1 MSALR
6 VLVVDD
12 EQWIRNAVTRDL
24 SEYIV
29 SIADIN
35 EQVSFQLDEA
45 GSGEEALEKI
55 AANPPD
61 IVLLDLKLP
70 GISGLEVLEKSAKEQ
85 SDTVF
90 IMVTA
95 YASIETAVRATKSG
109 AYDFLAKPFTP
120 EELEHVVQKAA
131 RHLVV
136 ASRAKS
142 LAEEQRKIRFQF
154 ISVLAH
160 ELKAPLNAIEGYVS
174 AIIDRSAGAD
184 QRIYDEMLLRCRT
197 RTRFMRKLIIDLLD
211 LTKLESG
218 ERKRGFGP
226 VDLRDIAQ
234 SAKETVAQ
242 DAQARNVKISIE
254 CDGPVPLT
262 ADHNEIEIIFNNLIS
277 NAVKYN
283 QDGGSVTVR
292 MARRDGEALVEV
304 SDTGI
309 GMAPE
314 EVQRLFQPFVRIK
327 NDKTVGILGSG
338 LGLTIIRKVAAMYG
352 GDVSVESEAEKGST
366 FRVILRDVPQE
377 PDP

>member
-1 MSALR
+1 MDALR

-12 EQWIRNAVTRDL
+12 ELWIRSAVARDL

-29 SIADIN
+29 NIPDIN
-35 EQVSFQLDEA
+35 ESVRFVVDEA
-45 GSGEEALEKI
+45 ETGEEALEKI
-55 AANPPD
+55 AAAPPD

-70 GISGLEVLEKSAKEQ
+70 GISGLDVLERAAGKHP
-85 SDTVF
+85 DTVF
-90 IMVTA
+90 VMVTA

-120 EELEHVVQKAA
+120 DELEHVVQKVA
-131 RHLVV
+131 RHIVI

-142 LAEEQRKIRFQF
+142 LAEEQRKVRFQF

-174 AIIDRSAGAD
+174 AIIERSAGAD

-211 LTKLESG
+211 LTRLESG
-218 ERKRGFGP
+218 EKKRELVE
-226 VDLRDIAQ
+226 VDLRA
-234 SAKETVAQ
+234 VAQ
-242 DAQARNVKISIE
+242 AALETAAPDAAARSIALHVE
-254 CDGPVPLT
+254 GDAPVLLR
-262 ADHNEIEIIFNNLIS
+262 ADRSEMEIIFNNLVS

-283 QDGGSVTVR
+283 KDGGVVKVR
-292 MARRDGEALVEV
+292 IARQDDKVHVSV

-309 GMAPE
+309 GMTPD

-338 LGLTIIRKVAAMYG
+338 LGLTIIRKIAAMYE
-352 GDVSVESEAEKGST
+352 GDVSVDSEEGKGSV
-366 FRVILRDVPQE
+366 FNVFLRDAAPVAAP
-377 PDP
+377 